1 MLDLF
6 LAVTKPLKKCLGR
19 GGGGLLLSSQGFS
32 GFSSRVLGAHVP
44 GQNMKAAGA

>member
-19 GGGGLLLSSQGFS
+19 GGGGYFFLV
-32 GFSSRVLGAHVP
+32 RVLVDSVHGCSAHVP